1 MLQARDLVKTYGKKV
16 AVDHLSF
23 DVEPGRVTGFL
34 GPNGSGKSTTMRLLL
49 GLDRPTSGQ
58 ALVAGRPYAELR
70 NPLHDVGAV
79 LEAKQVHPGRTGR
92 NHLRWVAAY
101 NRIPRRRVEEVL
113 ALVGMTGAAHR
124 RAGQYSL
131 GMLQRLG
138 IAGALL
144 GDPGILLFDEP
155 VNGLDPDGIVWIRT
169 MMKSLA
175 AQGRT
180 IFVSSHLLSEMSLT
194 ADHLVVIGRGRLIT
208 QTSTQDFIRSSSLN
222 RTRVRSPQLDQLAE
236 LVREAGMPAEQDADG
251 ALLVDG
257 VETDA
262 VGELAARNGITLHE
276 LSPQRASLEEAF
288 MELTKDAVEY
298 AGGSQ

>member
-70 NPLHDVGAV
+70 NPLNDVGAV

-113 ALVGMTGAAHR
+113 ALVGMTDAAHR

-236 LVREAGMPAEQDADG
+236 LVREAGMTSERDADG

-262 VGELAARNGITLHE
+262 VGELAHRNGITLHE

>member
-113 ALVGMTGAAHR
+113 ALVGMTDAAHR

-222 RTRVRSPQLDQLAE
+222 RTRVRSPQVDQLAE
-236 LVREAGMPAEQDADG
+236 LVREAGMTAEQDADG

-298 AGGSQ
+298 AGESQ

>member
-1 MLQARDLVKTYGKKV
+1 MLEARDLVKTYGSKV

-49 GLDRPTSGQ
+49 GLDPPTSGQ
-58 ALVAGRPYAELR
+58 ALVAGRPYGELR
-70 NPLHDVGAV
+70 HPLHDVGAV
-79 LEAKQVHPGRTGR
+79 LEAKQVHPGRSGR

-101 NRIPRRRVEEVL
+101 NRISRRRVEEVL
-113 ALVGMTGAAHR
+113 ALVGMTDAAHR

-236 LVREAGMPAEQDADG
+236 LAREAGMTTEQDADG
-251 ALLVDG
+251 ALLVEG

>member
-113 ALVGMTGAAHR
+113 ALVGMTDAAHR

>member
-1 MLQARDLVKTYGKKV
+1 MLQARDLAKAYGSQV

-23 DVEPGRVTGFL
+23 IVEPGRVTGFL

-49 GLDRPTSGQ
+49 GLDRPDKGQ
-58 ALVAGRPYAELR
+58 ALVAGRPYADLR
-70 NPLHDVGAV
+70 HPLHEVGSV
-79 LEAKQVHPGRTGR
+79 LDAKQVHPGRSGR
-92 NHLRWVAAY
+92 NHLHWIAAY
-101 NRIPRRRVEEVL
+101 NGISRSRVEDVL
-113 ALVGMTGAAHR
+113 ALVGMAGAAHR
-124 RAGQYSL
+124 RAGHYSL

-138 IAGALL
+138 IAAALL
-144 GDPGILLFDEP
+144 GDPGVLMFDEP

-175 AQGRT
+175 AEGRT

-194 ADHLVVIGRGRLIT
+194 ADHLVVIGRGRLIAE
-208 QTSTQDFIRSSSLN
+208 TSTQEFIRRSSHN
-222 RTRVRSPQLDQLAE
+222 RTRVRSPQLDRMSE
-236 LVREAGMPAEQDADG
+236 LVREAGLGAELDGTDALLIDG
-251 ALLVDG
+251 A
-257 VETDA
+257 ETDQ

-298 AGGSQ
+298 AGGSR

>member
-1 MLQARDLVKTYGKKV
+1 MLQARDLVKTYGSKV

-23 DVEPGRVTGFL
+23 EVEPGRVTGFL

-70 NPLHDVGAV
+70 HPLHDVGAV

-101 NRIPRRRVEEVL
+101 NRISRRRVEEVL
-113 ALVGMTGAAHR
+113 ALVGMTDAAHR

-236 LVREAGMPAEQDADG
+236 LVREAGMTSERDADG

>member
-113 ALVGMTGAAHR
+113 ALVGMTDAAHR

-222 RTRVRSPQLDQLAE
+222 RTRVRSPHLDRLVTV
-236 LVREAGMPAEQDADG
+236 VREAGMTAEQDADG

-298 AGGSQ
+298 AGESQ

>member
-49 GLDRPTSGQ
+49 GLDRPTSGK

-113 ALVGMTGAAHR
+113 ALVGMTDAAHR

-180 IFVSSHLLSEMSLT
+180 IFVSSHLLSEMSVT
-194 ADHLVVIGRGRLIT
+194 ADHLVVIGRGQLIT
-208 QTSTQDFIRSSSLN
+208 QTSTQDFIRRSSLN
-222 RTRVRSPQLDQLAE
+222 RTRVRSPHLDRLVTV
-236 LVREAGMPAEQDADG
+236 VREAGMTAEQDANG

-298 AGGSQ
+298 AGQSQ